1 MELGWAG
8 VSGLAVVGSFD
19 DFGADV
25 FSFDD
30 SRVAAVTARRVRA
43 LLDLPDRFLEGVV
56 ESVRGKNPPGW

>member
-8 VSGLAVVGSFD
+8 MSGFVVVGSFD
-19 DFGADV
+19 VFGADV

-30 SRVAAVTARRVRA
+30 SWVGAVTARGVRA
-43 LLDLPDRFLEGVV
+43 LLDLLDCFLGGVV